1 MYIAGKSFDKLKMP
15 PLSTNPA
22 PGISE
27 SIQHGIFAY
36 FVPPVTLY
44 ALLGLIMWVTKRG
57 NIDKIEEK
65 KEELIEKG
73 EEK

>member
-1 MYIAGKSFDKLKMP
+1 MP

>member
-1 MYIAGKSFDKLKMP
+1 MQ
-15 PLSTNPA
+15 PLGVNPA

-44 ALLGLIMWVTKRG
+44 ALLGLIMWITKRG
-57 NIDKIEEK
+57 KTEEN
-65 KEELIEKG
+65 KEIKDTPPDAKG
-73 EEK
+73 EIQ